1 MIDVYYKP
9 SDIHFSR
16 EQMFWLISVLPC
28 LEEGSWPL
36 NPCITGYTEAEN
48 TGRVNTS
55 SRAPFETAI
64 QIYTEVTYR
73 LALTGKDGQTLYW
86 EIQQGKVEEY
96 QFLCPAAKQAINYMS
111 GWRRRK
117 WPYRKWCYEQSHKT
131 DNCPKP
137 NSSAEARA

>member
-16 EQMFWLISVLPC
+16 EQMFWLISVLPY
-28 LEEGSWPL
+28 LEEGSWPI
-36 NPCITGYTEAEN
+36 NPHETGYTEAEN

-55 SRAPFETAI
+55 AHAPFEGPA
-64 QIYTEVTYR
+64 QIYAEVTYR
-73 LALTGKDGQTLYW
+73 LALTGKDGKMLYW

-96 QFLCPAAKQAINYMS
+96 VGLCPSSKQALNFVS

-117 WPYRKWCYEQSHKT
+117 TDYRHWKYQHYIKS
-131 DNCPKP
+131 DNCHKP
-137 NSSAEARA
+137 HPPVEAIA